1 MTRIDLDARKAKKE
15 AARANQYPRP
25 VEDELA
31 ELETIVEPVKAKK
44 KAKKKVV
51 KKKVAKKKVVKK
63 KAKKRARKSKG

>member
-31 ELETIVEPVKAKK
+31 ELVTIVEPVKAKK
-44 KAKKKVV
+44 KVA

-63 KAKKRARKSKG
+63 KAKKRARKNKG